1 MRDARL
7 AMDITNVP
15 AVVLLPFGRHSF
27 FGRLHV
33 YTEGPPTALAS
44 AVTEAI
50 RQRDPTLA
58 IVDVTSMD
66 RHVHDG
72 LLLSLIRLA
81 ATVIGAFGAL
91 GLLLAVVGLYGVVAY
106 SVTQRMQEFAIRT
119 ALGATAAA
127 LLRLAVGKGM
137 ALTVGGLALGL
148 VAAAA
153 VTPFMTGFLPNVDPN
168 DPLVFGVT
176 GLLLAGVALAACL
189 VPSRRAAK
197 ADPLAALNV
206 D

>member
-1 MRDARL
+1 MLEEEGPFQVIGVVRDARL

-66 RHVHDG
+66 RHVYDG
-72 LLLSLIRLA
+72 LWPSLIRLA
-81 ATVIGAFGAL
+81 AAVIGAFGVL
-91 GLLLAVVGLYGVVAY
+91 GLLLAAVGLYGHSFRSASFVQ
-106 SVTQRMQEFAIRT
+106 SEF
-119 ALGATAAA
+119 
-127 LLRLAVGKGM
+127 
-137 ALTVGGLALGL
+137 
-148 VAAAA
+148 
-153 VTPFMTGFLPNVDPN
+153 
-168 DPLVFGVT
+168 
-176 GLLLAGVALAACL
+176 
-189 VPSRRAAK
+189 
-197 ADPLAALNV
+197 
-206 D
+206 